1 MLKAGQM
8 LREERI
14 KKGLTLEEA
23 SQATKIKSSFLMAIE
38 RGDYQKLPS
47 IAYAQGFVRNYTGF
61 LGLPE
66 KEVLA
71 LFRREFDEGKIFKV
85 LPEGLAKRD
94 EFSLK
99 RFNFRTTVLLVFIVF
114 LGLLGFIAF
123 QYRFAFMGPPLSISS
138 PKDMSTLSSSVVL
151 VSGKTSSDA
160 IVFVNDE
167 AVSVNDDGTFQKDIT
182 VFPGKSKIQIISKNR
197 FGKETEIDRNVIL
210 K

>member
-1 MLKAGQM
+1 M

-23 SQATKIKSSFLMAIE
+23 SQSTKIKSSFLMAIE

-47 IAYAQGFVRNYTGF
+47 SAYAQGFVRNYTRF

-66 KEVLA
+66 KDTLA
-71 LFRREFDEGKIFKV
+71 LFRREFDEGRIFSV
-85 LPEGLAKRD
+85 LPEGLAKKE

-99 RFNFRTTVLLVFIVF
+99 RFNFRNTFLLVSVIF

-123 QYRFAFMGPPLSISS
+123 QYRFAFIGPPLSVSS
-138 PKDMSTLSSSVVL
+138 PNDMSSQSSSVVL

-160 IVFVNDE
+160 TVFVNDE
-167 AVSVNDDGTFQKDIT
+167 AVSVNDDGTFKKDIT

-197 FGKETEIDRNVIL
+197 FGKETTIERNVVL